1 MFAPAEKPWMV
12 GGTVSNV
19 ANFTP
24 GDEGSMR
31 AVVGLH
37 NPVSVAFEVVPDLRH
52 YASVRVFRHT
62 SQARPR
68 QTIRGKGLV
77 RLPDFKPSIGFFLRL
92 T

>member
-1 MFAPAEKPWMV
+1 MFAPADKPWMV

-52 YASVRVFRHT
+52 YAEVKGSSPVGGEGWRVGCN
-62 SQARPR
+62 ARCHLSTETYHHAR
-68 QTIRGKGLV
+68 A
-77 RLPDFKPSIGFFLRL
+77 
-92 T
+92 

>member
-52 YASVRVFRHT
+52 YASVRFVGHT
-62 SQARPR
+62 SHARPR
-68 QTIRGKGLV
+68 LTVRGE
-77 RLPDFKPSIGFFLRL
+77 RPSASS
-92 T
+92 